1 MFRIRSFATRLAFTY
16 ALLTT
21 ATVGTA
27 LVAGRLVV
35 SHQMIHGVDLLNAA
49 EFEELRDRI
58 EPPSQPSLSPHAM
71 EALQNHA
78 VLDAPIYRFQVCAPD
93 GTVLFRSANLGSARL
108 PPPHAKPGDHTARL
122 KGIGPVRYGEY
133 PLGAVRV
140 QVASSL
146 EQVDKL
152 VEQQDRTLLG
162 LGILVSVLSI
172 GLGYAFSRLVLRP
185 VRTIEQTAARIGAE
199 NLSERIPVPAG
210 RDELAE
216 LALLLNRT
224 FDRLEGAFTQVRR
237 FTAEASH
244 ELKTPLALARLHA
257 EKLAR
262 APLPE
267 EQLAQTHSLLAELQ
281 RLQKIID
288 DLLLLSRTDAG
299 EMPLNRQP
307 QSIHAF
313 ITEFAEDAQALA
325 EDRGLRF
332 TIAANQAGA
341 GSAVFD
347 PAWLRRVLLNVLSN
361 ALKVSPPGGALTL
374 TSEVGEHH
382 WRVAIADE
390 GPGVPPTEVE
400 RIFER
405 FVQLAG
411 RPSGANEGA
420 GLGLAIARSIVL
432 LHGGRIWAENR
443 ADRSGL
449 RLVLELPAAP
459 GPA

>member
-1 MFRIRSFATRLAFTY
+1 MFHLRHFATRLALAY

-21 ATVGTA
+21 VTVGLA
-27 LVAGRLVV
+27 LIAGRLIVGHQVV
-35 SHQMIHGVDLLNAA
+35 HGVDLLNAA
-49 EFEELRDRI
+49 EHAELIDRI
-58 EPPSQPSLSPHAM
+58 PAPTA
-71 EALQNHA
+71 AR
-78 VLDAPIYRFQVCAPD
+78 LDEHTLHTLHEHTAIDASMYLFQVCAPD
-93 GTVLFRSANLGSARL
+93 GSLLFRSANLGGSRL
-108 PPPHAKPGDHTARL
+108 PPPLPGRIELTATIPPL
-122 KGIGPVRYGEY
+122 GPVRIGNY
-133 PLGAVRV
+133 PFGAVII
-140 QVASSL
+140 QVASPL
-146 EQVDKL
+146 EQANRL
-152 VEQQDRTLLG
+152 LAQQSWVLLSLG
-162 LGILVSVLSI
+162 LGVAVLSI

-185 VRTIEQTAARIGAE
+185 VRAIEQTAIRIGAS

-262 APLPE
+262 APLAE
-267 EQLAQTHSLLAELQ
+267 DQLAQIQALLAELQ

-288 DLLLLSRTDAG
+288 DLLLLSRSDAG
-299 EMPLNRQP
+299 EMPLNRLP
-307 QSIHAF
+307 QSIPAF

-332 TIAANQAGA
+332 TTAANQPGTAR
-341 GSAVFD
+341 FD
-347 PAWLRRVLLNVLSN
+347 AAWLRRVLLNLLSN
-361 ALKVSPPGGALTL
+361 ALKISPAGGTLTL
-374 TSEVGEHH
+374 TSTVQGAAWHLVLE
-382 WRVAIADE
+382 DE
-390 GPGVPPTEVE
+390 GPGVPPTDLE

-420 GLGLAIARSIVL
+420 GLGLAIARSIVV
-432 LHGGRIWAENR
+432 LHGGTLHAENR
-443 ADRSGL
+443 ADRTGL
-449 RLVLELPAAP
+449 RFVLALPTASGAV
-459 GPA
+459 